1 MNLKQFCKIKKK
13 IKNGVFEDRKVN
25 RKLFTYFWYLSLNNF
40 WFSVNCDVHIRLAFK
55 FKSSILF

>member
-13 IKNGVFEDRKVN
+13 IKNGDFEGRKVN

-40 WFSVNCDVHIRLAFK
+40 WFSVNCDVHIRLSFK
-55 FKSSILF
+55 F